1 MREKKLPARLNV
13 ILIKNELLFYIMIS
27 DHYDIMTQNDEW
39 QICDDSAS
47 FSHKDTETEKKLI
60 QTRLLLTGPK
70 PLQAYL
76 T

>member
-60 QTRLLLTGPK
+60 
-70 PLQAYL
+70 
-76 T
+76 